1 MEQRYQSQ
9 ILLPSLEEKKT
20 KLKEIRDFH
29 KRYDVE
35 TIKEHERQYLQK
47 SQEKSQERRLNSPEW
62 KYQPP
67 SRTER
72 LSKLLKDEEIEL
84 KEQLESRK
92 RKLE

>member
-35 TIKEHERQYLQK
+35 TIKDHERQYMQK
-47 SQEKSQERRLNSPEW
+47 SF
-62 KYQPP
+62 
-67 SRTER
+67 
-72 LSKLLKDEEIEL
+72 
-84 KEQLESRK
+84 
-92 RKLE
+92 